1 MLHLAAYIP
10 EMIETRRHLHHHP
23 EIAWTEFLTTQTIVK
38 RVRELGFKTIL
49 GKALFDTEHA
59 LGREE
64 KVIEESDATLFKAW
78 HGSCTSER
86 TRRLHGLHGCLGN
99 R

>member
-1 MLHLAAYIP
+1 MLHLATYIP

-49 GKALFDTEHA
+49 GKALFDTLWVVKKKSLKKRCNA
-59 LGREE
+59 L
-64 KVIEESDATLFKAW
+64 
-78 HGSCTSER
+78 
-86 TRRLHGLHGCLGN
+86 
-99 R
+99 